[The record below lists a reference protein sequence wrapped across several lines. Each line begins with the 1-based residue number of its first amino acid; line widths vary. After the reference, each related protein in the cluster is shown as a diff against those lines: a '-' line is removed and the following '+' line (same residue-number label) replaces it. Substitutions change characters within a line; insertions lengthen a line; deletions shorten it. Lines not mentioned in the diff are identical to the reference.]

1 MNTTKLPLDKVIVGD
16 VLTEL
21 QKFPDSSVDI
31 TVTSPPYNKGNQ
43 KKGWLVSNKAYTDF
57 NDYIP
62 EAYYQAWQID
72 VLNELLRVT
81 KPGGSL
87 FYNHK
92 IRWDKGNLIHPHT
105 WISESN
111 WCLRQEIIWDRML
124 AGNLRGWRFL
134 QVDERIYWLYNPIG
148 EHIVG
153 KELESRHAKTSS
165 IWKMKPAKR
174 MDSHPAPFPI
184 ELPVRAIYSMPGDP
198 PKTILDPFCGTGTTL
213 VAAKSLGHNF
223 IGIDI
228 SPAYVEYSKNRLEN
242 WEGEKS
248 KVDKE
253 KKKHIVRDSF
263 KDRKKRGTVNWPFA
277 PNNNSSE

>member
-1 MNTTKLPLDKVIVGD
+1 MNNPKLPLDKIIVGD

-21 QKFPDSSVDI
+21 QKLPDSSIDI
-31 TVTSPPYNKGNQ
+31 TVTSPPYNKGKQ
-43 KKGWLVSNKAYTDF
+43 KKGWLVSNEAYSHSD
-57 NDYIP
+57 DYMP

-92 IRWDKGNLIHPHT
+92 IRWDKGNLIHPYT
-105 WISESN
+105 WISDSD
-111 WCLRQEIIWDRML
+111 WSLRQEIIWDRGL

-134 QVDERIYWLYNPIG
+134 QIDERIYWLYRPIG
-148 EHIVG
+148 THIVG
-153 KELESRHAKTSS
+153 EELESRHAKTSS
-165 IWKMKPAKR
+165 IWKLKPAKR

-213 VAAKSLGHNF
+213 VAAKILGHNF

-228 SPAYVEYSKNRLEN
+228 SPTYVEYSKNRLEN

-248 KVDKE
+248 KAEEE
-253 KKKHIVRDSF
+253 KKKHVVKDPF
-263 KDRKKRGTVNWPFA
+263 KARKERGTVTWPFA
-277 PNNNSSE
+277 PDNDSSE

>member
-92 IRWDKGNLIHPHT
+92 IRWDKGNLIHPYT
-105 WISESN
+105 WISDSD
-111 WCLRQEIIWDRML
+111 WSLRQEIIWDRMT
-124 AGNLRGWRFL
+124 
-134 QVDERIYWLYNPIG
+134 
-148 EHIVG
+148 
-153 KELESRHAKTSS
+153 SRQ
-165 IWKMKPAKR
+165 
-174 MDSHPAPFPI
+174 
-184 ELPVRAIYSMPGDP
+184 
-198 PKTILDPFCGTGTTL
+198 
-213 VAAKSLGHNF
+213 
-223 IGIDI
+223 
-228 SPAYVEYSKNRLEN
+228 SPRLEIPSN
-242 WEGEKS
+242 
-248 KVDKE
+248 
-253 KKKHIVRDSF
+253 
-263 KDRKKRGTVNWPFA
+263 
-277 PNNNSSE
+277 